1 MSNRFVS
8 LDLEMAND
16 NISSICQ
23 VGVAVFEHGKLVN
36 TWGTLV
42 NPDGEFGYYQ
52 TKVHGL
58 TKSDVLHAPKLVD
71 ISEHLS
77 LLLADQVV
85 CSYGMSDCSA
95 LMDSLPLPN
104 CTWMD
109 ASVVAR
115 RVWEYGKNRR
125 KLQDVCLEQNVFLA
139 DAHNALADAVATG
152 ELMCLAMQQKNFQLR
167 NLLNFSRK
175 VVIANQVKHVQTDLF

>member
-1 MSNRFVS
+1 MNNRFVS

-16 NISSICQ
+16 NLTSVCQ
-23 VGVAVFEHGKLVN
+23 VGVAIFEHGKLIN
-36 TWGTLV
+36 TWETLV

-52 TKVHGL
+52 TKIHGL
-58 TKSDVLHAPKLVD
+58 TKADVLHAPRLTDVA
-71 ISEHLS
+71 EHLS
-77 LLLADQVV
+77 ALLTDQVV

-115 RVWEYGKNRR
+115 KVWEYGKNRR
-125 KLQDVCLEQNVFLA
+125 KLREVCLEQNVVLT
-139 DAHNALADAVATG
+139 DAHNALADALATG
-152 ELMCLAMQQKNFQLR
+152 ELMCLAMQQKQLQLK
-167 NLLNFSRK
+167 NLLYLSKK
-175 VVIANQVKHVQTDLF
+175 VVMANQVKQVQTDLF

>member
-8 LDLEMAND
+8 IDLEMAND
-16 NISSICQ
+16 NLTSVCQ
-23 VGVAVFEHGKLVN
+23 IGVAVFEHGKLLK
-36 TWGTLV
+36 TWETLI
-42 NPDGEFGYYQ
+42 NPDGEFGYYH

-58 TKSDVLHAPKLVD
+58 TKADVLHAPKLVD

-77 LLLADQVV
+77 SLLADQVV
-85 CSYGMSDCSA
+85 CSYGMTDCSA
-95 LMDSLPLPN
+95 LLNSLPLPN

-109 ASVVAR
+109 ASVVALK
-115 RVWEYGKNRR
+115 VWEYGKNRR
-125 KLQDVCLEQNVFLA
+125 KLRDVCSEQNIFLA